1 MPNYFKLDSNVDLT
15 YIDSE
20 GNEKIVKDAIQVVSG
35 TDGSETITNDRGII
49 EDYTVVNDLT
59 SVKSIS
65 GRGIIFDSIGDIV
78 AKKGNIVLRD
88 GIGNNLT
95 VSSIKYNNIKE
106 NSIGTNSLRDKSLVD
121 VTNGTKDYITVNQIL
136 ASAQKT
142 VLSAGNGNVV
152 QASNKKDIDST
163 ISELLTIPLSKDNQV
178 LVKCKI
184 NVAEDAYITLSDT
197 TISGGEVELAQTQVK
212 TTGLTCAYITYSGQL
227 EHLQDDVNFDTSKVA
242 VYNSFYKRFFT
253 NSRQTGDTYTKDSP
267 HKLTLASTV
276 PFSVAYMNIIVSD
289 NKANE
294 KVINGS
300 IILNNQNRYTLKF
313 EDEFE
318 DDEYIISS
326 LDSSEPISIWWSD
339 KKSSGFVI
347 NLDRNFSGTVYWEA
361 IK

>member
-1 MPNYFKLDSNVDLT
+1 M
-15 YIDSE
+15 
-20 GNEKIVKDAIQVVSG
+20 
-35 TDGSETITNDRGII
+35 
-49 EDYTVVNDLT
+49 
-59 SVKSIS
+59 
-65 GRGIIFDSIGDIV
+65 
-78 AKKGNIVLRD
+78 
-88 GIGNNLT
+88 
-95 VSSIKYNNIKE
+95 
-106 NSIGTNSLRDKSLVD
+106 
-121 VTNGTKDYITVNQIL
+121 
-136 ASAQKT
+136 
-142 VLSAGNGNVV
+142 
-152 QASNKKDIDST
+152 
-163 ISELLTIPLSKDNQV
+163 SKDNQV